1 MERMEKWF
9 AGLKDRPL
17 LQAGIGAV
25 CLALLLLYIAFPYTF
40 TKTYTPDEIT
50 PELCEKIYRDAYDT
64 DEGMFH
70 FIGMVQADDE
80 IIAGLVIYLSPRSF
94 TSPHAIWFY
103 KIEEKNGEYA
113 VGHISSSHDFTARIF
128 EPGGG
133 PSDWLVIINMNPE
146 FDRIVGE
153 ESGKTLLQADPE
165 QYPAIYA
172 IPEPNE
178 SYVYVNKEGKEL

>member
-70 FIGMVQADDE
+70 FIGTV
-80 IIAGLVIYLSPRSF
+80 
-94 TSPHAIWFY
+94 
-103 KIEEKNGEYA
+103 
-113 VGHISSSHDFTARIF
+113 
-128 EPGGG
+128 
-133 PSDWLVIINMNPE
+133 
-146 FDRIVGE
+146 
-153 ESGKTLLQADPE
+153 
-165 QYPAIYA
+165 
-172 IPEPNE
+172 
-178 SYVYVNKEGKEL
+178 

>member
-70 FIGMVQADDE
+70 FIGTVQADDE

-94 TSPHAIWFY
+94 TSPHAIRFY
-103 KIEEKNGEYA
+103 KIEEKTANMPSVIFPLLTILLHAYSNLGEA
-113 VGHISSSHDFTARIF
+113 RLTGWSSSI
-128 EPGGG
+128 
-133 PSDWLVIINMNPE
+133 
-146 FDRIVGE
+146 
-153 ESGKTLLQADPE
+153 
-165 QYPAIYA
+165 
-172 IPEPNE
+172 
-178 SYVYVNKEGKEL
+178 